1 MQIFEVQVY
10 DVFVIRGN
18 SAIFKCQVP
27 SYMGDHI
34 DIVEWTSTDN
44 ETYKMSDS
52 DGVNS
57 FKIQLLFFR

>member
-27 SYMGDHI
+27 SYVGDHI
-34 DIVEWTSTDN
+34 EIEEWISTEND
-44 ETYKMSDS
+44 TYRMNDS
-52 DGVNS
+52 DGANS
-57 FKIQLLFFR
+57 AMKLL